1 MCKFWHMWTCLS
13 GKFPL
18 FAHCERT
25 MRCVH
30 CKTTCVY
37 ITFRLTI
44 IITLCFAPTF
54 PSIYLNSHT
63 TMWLF
68 YLQILFNI
76 PLFSMSFESVKP
88 MFSDI
93 VSCVKSLIERRVRK
107 LKSCGG
113 TAFRLQM
120 WVVTWKR
127 WCHVLNVTHRHVFV
141 SQKVCQWFFGG
152 QSAFFLVVAVSLRG
166 QSFFVDGVY
175 ILWWL
180 CTRIYWDISLGK
192 PRSMSGQMYG
202 GG

>member
-1 MCKFWHMWTCLS
+1 MTCLYKIVSTARRDDVQVFTKKTHLCTSLTYVDTSMCKFWHMWTCLS

-93 VSCVKSLIERRVRK
+93 VSCVKSWIQRRVRK
-107 LKSCGG
+107 VK
-113 TAFRLQM
+113 FE
-120 WVVTWKR
+120 WWYVVSTT
-127 WCHVLNVTHRHVFV
+127 NVG
-141 SQKVCQWFFGG
+141 C
-152 QSAFFLVVAVSLRG
+152 
-166 QSFFVDGVY
+166 
-175 ILWWL
+175 
-180 CTRIYWDISLGK
+180 
-192 PRSMSGQMYG
+192 
-202 GG
+202 